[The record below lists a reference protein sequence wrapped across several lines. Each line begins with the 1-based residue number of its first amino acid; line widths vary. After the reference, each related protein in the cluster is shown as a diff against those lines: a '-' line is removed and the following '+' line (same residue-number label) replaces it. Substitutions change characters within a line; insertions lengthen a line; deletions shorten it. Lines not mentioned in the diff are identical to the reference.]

1 MSDYAEWDAASV
13 DLASEIVKEH
23 GRKIEGAA
31 LVKIIS
37 AKLTKAGHSRRLLL
51 AGMLNRADDGWRLL
65 LAERTTRN
73 GVTCNALLASSSK
86 DRSPPVERS
95 PGDRVPGELVLS
107 RTRCIKL

>member
-1 MSDYAEWDAASV
+1 MRDAADNVNAKVERALELGDRARRPPVAVLRKRNSS
-13 DLASEIVKEH
+13 ASSC
-23 GRKIEGAA
+23 ADW
-31 LVKIIS
+31 
-37 AKLTKAGHSRRLLL
+37 RLLL

>member
-37 AKLTKAGHSRRLLL
+37 AKLTKVKQAR
-51 AGMLNRADDGWRLL
+51 
-65 LAERTTRN
+65 
-73 GVTCNALLASSSK
+73 
-86 DRSPPVERS
+86 PP
-95 PGDRVPGELVLS
+95 RVKAKP
-107 RTRCIKL
+107 I

>member
-37 AKLTKAGHSRRLLL
+37 AKQQ
-51 AGMLNRADDGWRLL
+51 
-65 LAERTTRN
+65 
-73 GVTCNALLASSSK
+73 CN
-86 DRSPPVERS
+86 
-95 PGDRVPGELVLS
+95 
-107 RTRCIKL
+107 